1 MIEPISI
8 TTALGVAKV
17 INKPLNDL
25 YELLKR
31 EAKFQF
37 DKKQIESINKNYK
50 INIENI
56 KRVKTIYKG
65 DEAINL
71 DEFFYL
77 PKVVDKS
84 NGNIVSDLLEEINEN
99 LVIEGIAGQGK
110 SILLR
115 KMTYDEYVKNNRIP
129 IFIELRKININDGVV
144 NAIKYSLEF
153 LISSLT
159 DKLFD
164 WTLTSGKIIL
174 FLDGFDEIDENA
186 KASFV
191 KELDFFSQKYP
202 STQIVITSRPDN
214 PIQFSNFFK
223 VFEIQPYDQEDQRG
237 LIRILVE
244 EDESFENITQAWESS
259 SLEVNAL
266 LKTPLMVTLF
276 VMTYRSKLIIPES
289 VSMFYK
295 ELFSVLIYKHDRTKP
310 GYQREFKSNLNE
322 TSLQEWF
329 EIFCFICKSK
339 NILIFQNRQKLLDCI
354 KESIQKKFDNENPSH
369 LLDDINKNLCLIIRD
384 GNSYNFIHKSIQ
396 EFFCACFIRN
406 RSEDISKKIYNKI
419 LNKSEFFLA
428 EILFLEEIDPY
439 RFNKFFFIPLLEM
452 FFEDF
457 SNSEDL
463 LLSFGIEKVGKSG
476 TAYISGASSLTKYV
490 YLEILLSDFFRKD
503 NIFQELI
510 HKIMRNYKF
519 DGFVWFD
526 FKERSFNNDALNT
539 YFRNEIKEIVND
551 FYIELTN
558 KANNARKI
566 VNEEEEYSYLEFL

>member
-115 KMTYDEYVKNNRIP
+115 KMTYDKYVKNNRIP

-191 KELDFFSQKYP
+191 KELDFF
-202 STQIVITSRPDN
+202 
-214 PIQFSNFFK
+214 
-223 VFEIQPYDQEDQRG
+223 
-237 LIRILVE
+237 L
-244 EDESFENITQAWESS
+244 
-259 SLEVNAL
+259 
-266 LKTPLMVTLF
+266 
-276 VMTYRSKLIIPES
+276 
-289 VSMFYK
+289 
-295 ELFSVLIYKHDRTKP
+295 
-310 GYQREFKSNLNE
+310 
-322 TSLQEWF
+322 
-329 EIFCFICKSK
+329 K
-339 NILIFQNRQKLLDCI
+339 NI
-354 KESIQKKFDNENPSH
+354 H
-369 LLDDINKNLCLIIRD
+369 L
-384 GNSYNFIHKSIQ
+384 HK
-396 EFFCACFIRN
+396 
-406 RSEDISKKIYNKI
+406 
-419 LNKSEFFLA
+419 
-428 EILFLEEIDPY
+428 
-439 RFNKFFFIPLLEM
+439 
-452 FFEDF
+452 
-457 SNSEDL
+457 
-463 LLSFGIEKVGKSG
+463 
-476 TAYISGASSLTKYV
+476 
-490 YLEILLSDFFRKD
+490 
-503 NIFQELI
+503 
-510 HKIMRNYKF
+510 
-519 DGFVWFD
+519 
-526 FKERSFNNDALNT
+526 
-539 YFRNEIKEIVND
+539 
-551 FYIELTN
+551 
-558 KANNARKI
+558 
-566 VNEEEEYSYLEFL
+566 

>member
-191 KELDFFSQKYP
+191 KELDFFSQKYL
-202 STQIVITSRPDN
+202 
-214 PIQFSNFFK
+214 
-223 VFEIQPYDQEDQRG
+223 G
-237 LIRILVE
+237 
-244 EDESFENITQAWESS
+244 
-259 SLEVNAL
+259 
-266 LKTPLMVTLF
+266 
-276 VMTYRSKLIIPES
+276 
-289 VSMFYK
+289 
-295 ELFSVLIYKHDRTKP
+295 
-310 GYQREFKSNLNE
+310 
-322 TSLQEWF
+322 
-329 EIFCFICKSK
+329 
-339 NILIFQNRQKLLDCI
+339 
-354 KESIQKKFDNENPSH
+354 
-369 LLDDINKNLCLIIRD
+369 
-384 GNSYNFIHKSIQ
+384 
-396 EFFCACFIRN
+396 
-406 RSEDISKKIYNKI
+406 
-419 LNKSEFFLA
+419 
-428 EILFLEEIDPY
+428 
-439 RFNKFFFIPLLEM
+439 
-452 FFEDF
+452 
-457 SNSEDL
+457 
-463 LLSFGIEKVGKSG
+463 
-476 TAYISGASSLTKYV
+476 
-490 YLEILLSDFFRKD
+490 
-503 NIFQELI
+503 
-510 HKIMRNYKF
+510 
-519 DGFVWFD
+519 
-526 FKERSFNNDALNT
+526 
-539 YFRNEIKEIVND
+539 
-551 FYIELTN
+551 
-558 KANNARKI
+558 
-566 VNEEEEYSYLEFL
+566 YSYYL